1 MNVHD
6 IIIRP
11 LVTEKSM
18 DDMEQGKYTFV
29 VARGANKSEIKKAI
43 EQIFDVT
50 VDRVNTMNMRGKMK
64 RQGANQG
71 RRPSWKKASVKLTE
85 DSKSIEFFEGMQ

>member
-71 RRPSWKKASVKLTE
+71 RRPSCKKAIVKLTE

>member
-71 RRPSWKKASVKLTE
+71 RRPAWKKAIVKLTE
-85 DSKSIEFFEGMQ
+85 DSNSIEFFEGMQ